1 MIQAWIG
8 VALLAGS
15 WLLGLDYFYPASS
28 WAWLATVAA
37 AVVLLIRAAGHSR
50 PAAGALA
57 AALESSADDVGC
69 GISDVLSGCR
79 SSQTIALILLLPVVW
94 YASWPYRAA
103 PLLIVAGLAVRL
115 LPLHRRW
122 AGGWAFGSMA
132 AGVILF
138 AQALALALYADHTA
152 GSHDLPRPFP
162 DLLAGVA
169 TLLGIDATADGSSIV
184 MHSMRQVHRLGATWE
199 LLLDP
204 ATFLFFI
211 GGLTMFALWVCG
223 EMPTGRRW
231 AAWLR
236 ALRTLTLILLAW
248 LPLRAGLMMA
258 LYLHRVLRSDPDRP
272 LHAMNH
278 FFSPWML
285 LLLLA
290 VPVLLAWRFVRL
302 AQVLKDESGDLPSP
316 AGRGAGDEGCE
327 EPSKALALT
336 LSQREKGPGDA
347 PPCPVLC
354 PPSPISL
361 PKAAGWIALAVALF
375 TAAIYWDPVGARH
388 DGRVMVVERHSAWE
402 PTNRA
407 YDTTRFGESSGYN
420 YAAMYDY
427 LAQYYAMSRL
437 LEKDK
442 LDEQTL
448 SKCDVLLIKIPTARY
463 SQAEV
468 EAVERFVQ
476 QGGGLLLIGDHTNFE
491 RSATAMN
498 DITRRMGFIF
508 RDDLLFGFNESPYDQ
523 LYVPPTLPHPAVQH
537 IPPMDFAV
545 SCSIDPGRSHGRA
558 VVANTGLWS
567 MGPEYHHENFHPIP
581 QHCPEMRYGPFVQVW
596 AARHGQGR
604 AIAFADSTVF
614 SNFCLFQPGKAEIM
628 LGMVEWLNHA
638 NPLLD
643 PRPWLLLLGL
653 PPLVIGLWMTRQRSG
668 VWLVLLAA
676 GACGWV
682 LASVAIGAGHRWALP
697 APEALRPERRIV
709 IDRTTSVAP
718 LARGMYPEGGDQG
731 YGMLEAWIPRLG
743 CCTVR
748 KEGPESFSGD
758 ARMVICP
765 SRSATEDFRD
775 GLTHYVANGGK
786 LVVIDAPENVGST
799 ANSLLG
805 PFGLS
810 IHHDRVWKGKL
821 TISGRLPMLDVIGA
835 KQVSGGQPIGKL
847 DKLPVVAT
855 AKHGKG
861 SVMVIGCGSLW
872 NDKQMGELE
881 SEPGSGWMLDPDATV
896 KARYEVLFALLRSFL
911 DNKPLPTSPPKEKT
925 AKAAQKKVEKREKK
939 PDGGSVLK
947 ESGPVGP

>member
-8 VALLAGS
+8 AALLAGS
-15 WLLGLDYFYPASS
+15 WLLGLDYFYPASP
-28 WAWLATVAA
+28 WAWLAAVAA
-37 AVVLLIRAAGHSR
+37 AVVLLSRAAGQSR
-50 PAAGALA
+50 PAAE
-57 AALESSADDVGC
+57 ALESPAHDVGC

-79 SSQTIALILLLPVVW
+79 SSQTMALILLLPVAW

-103 PLLIVAGLAVRL
+103 PLLIVVGLAVRL
-115 LPLHRRW
+115 LPLHRRS
-122 AGGWAFGSMA
+122 ADCWAFGSMA

-138 AQALALALYADHTA
+138 AQTLALALYADQTA
-152 GSHDLPRPFP
+152 WSHDLPRPLP
-162 DLLAGVA
+162 DLLASVA
-169 TLLGIDATADGSSIV
+169 TWLGIDATADGSSVV

-211 GGLTMFALWVCG
+211 GGLAMCALWVCG
-223 EMPTGRRW
+223 ALPTGRRW

-236 ALRTLTLILLAW
+236 ALRTLTLILMAW

-302 AQVLKDESGDLPSP
+302 AQPREDETADLPSP
-316 AGRGAGDEGCE
+316 DGRGAGDEGGE
-327 EPSKALALT
+327 DSSKTLTPT
-336 LSQREKGPGDA
+336 LSQRESGPSDA
-347 PPCPVLC
+347 PPSPV
-354 PPSPISL
+354 PSPSTFSL
-361 PKAAGWIALAVALF
+361 PKAAGLIALAVALF
-375 TAAIYWDPVGARH
+375 TAAIYWDPVGARR
-388 DGRVMVVERHSAWE
+388 DGRVMVVERHSTWE
-402 PTNRA
+402 PTTRH
-407 YDTTRFGESSGYN
+407 YDTTWFGESSGYN

-427 LAQYYAMSRL
+427 LAQYYQMSRL
-437 LEKDK
+437 LEKDNI
-442 LDEQTL
+442 DDQTL
-448 SKCDVLLIKIPTARY
+448 SKCDVLIIKIPTARY
-463 SQAEV
+463 SPAEV

-476 QGGGLLLIGDHTNFE
+476 QGGGVLLIGDHTNFE

-545 SCSIDPGRSHGRA
+545 SCSIDPGHSHGRA

-581 QHCPEMRYGPFVQVW
+581 QHCPEMRYGRFIQAW

-604 AIAFADSTVF
+604 AIAFADSTIF

-643 PRPWLLLLGL
+643 PRPWLLLLGF
-653 PPLVIGLWMTRQRSG
+653 PPLVIGLWMARGRSD

-682 LASVAIGAGHRWALP
+682 LASVAVGAGHRWALP
-697 APEALRPERRIV
+697 TPEALRPERRVV
-709 IDRTTSVAP
+709 IDRATSVAP
-718 LARGMYPEGGDQG
+718 LARGMYPEGGGQG

-743 CCTVR
+743 CYTVR
-748 KEGPESFSGD
+748 KDGPEVFSGD
-758 ARMVICP
+758 ALVVICP
-765 SRSATEDFRD
+765 SRSAPEDFRD
-775 GLTHYVANGGK
+775 GLTQYVANGGK
-786 LVVIDAPENVGST
+786 LLLIDSPDNAGSK
-799 ANSLLG
+799 ANSLLW

-821 TISGRLPMLDVIGA
+821 TTSGRLPMLDVTGA
-835 KQVSGGQPIGKL
+835 KQVSGGQPVGKL
-847 DKLPVVAT
+847 DKLPVVAK
-855 AKHGKG
+855 AKYGKG

-896 KARYEVLFALLRSFL
+896 KARYEVLFALLRSLL
-911 DNKPLPTSPPKEKT
+911 DNKPLPMSPPAEKT
-925 AKAAQKKVEKREKK
+925 EKTEKKKVEKTEKK
-939 PDGGSVLK
+939 PTGGSVLK